1 MPKLVEGELAHLQMT
16 SYLSRSSHSF
26 ASSTLR
32 GVVARMAET
41 THLYPDVISREVK
54 ITPVI
59 EDNAGRLVD
68 QLG

>member
-1 MPKLVEGELAHLQMT
+1 MPKLVEGELAHLEMT

-26 ASSTLR
+26 ASSSLR
-32 GVVARMAET
+32 GLVTNMAET
-41 THLYPDVISREVK
+41 THLYPDVIPRDVR